1 MQWILQ
7 IPVLFFSVIVHEFM
21 HGYIAYKKGDD
32 TAYLS
37 GRLTFN
43 PLPHIDLF
51 GTIIL
56 PIMSAFSNMPMIG
69 WAKPVPVNQ
78 YRMNDPYRDMAIV
91 AFMGPVANF
100 ILALISA
107 LLLKLFLILGFSPAG
122 LFMPLYYMLTFG
134 VYINLALGF
143 FNLIPVFPLDGS
155 HVLIGFLPYKW
166 LVIYEKHIP
175 YGFYIILFLA
185 VTGLFKYIVI
195 YPMNLALSFFS
206 LIGLGI

>member
-1 MQWILQ
+1 MQWLLQ

-21 HGYIAYKKGDD
+21 HGYIAYRKGDD

-56 PIMSAFSNMPMIG
+56 PVMAVLANMPMIG

-100 ILALISA
+100 ALAFISA
-107 LLLKLFLILGFSPAG
+107 LLLKLFLILKFSPAG
-122 LFMPLYYMLTFG
+122 LFMPVYYMLTFG

-175 YGFYIILFLA
+175 YGFYIILFLII
-185 VTGLFKYIVI
+185 TGSFKYIVI
-195 YPMNLALSFFS
+195 YPMTLVLSLFS
-206 LIGLGI
+206 LIGIGV